1 VSFHFVQVVAVGFDP
16 RMAKIAL
23 QHHQG
28 DVEKAVDE
36 LVMCGGIIDG
46 EHCTD
51 GKFHFPFDL
60 IFNLSFESSFI
71 YLIPFGK

>member
-1 VSFHFVQVVAVGFDP
+1 MQVVAVGFDP

-23 QHHQG
+23 QRHEG

-51 GKFHFPFDL
+51 SKYCFLLHL
-60 IFNLSFESSFI
+60 VFNLSFES
-71 YLIPFGK
+71 

>member
-1 VSFHFVQVVAVGFDP
+1 MAIGFEP

-36 LVMCGGIIDG
+36 LLVCGGIIDG
-46 EHCTD
+46 EHCPD
-51 GKFHFPFDL
+51 GKFCLFIYL
-60 IFNLSFESSFI
+60 LFNLSVESLFI
-71 YLIPFGK
+71 YLIIF